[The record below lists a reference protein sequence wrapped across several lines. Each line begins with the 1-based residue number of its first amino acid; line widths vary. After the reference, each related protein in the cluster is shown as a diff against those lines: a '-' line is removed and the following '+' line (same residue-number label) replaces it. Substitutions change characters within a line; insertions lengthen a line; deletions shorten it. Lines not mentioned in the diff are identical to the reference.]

1 MRMQTY
7 APRADIRSAAF
18 NQLVLYEHISHNRLG

>member
-1 MRMQTY
+1 MRIQTY
-7 APRADIRSAAF
+7 ASRADIKTAAF